1 MKIKDL
7 FCNAKQFFYG
17 RMIIVF
23 LIVGL
28 GNPGKEYIN
37 TRHNVGFEAV
47 DAFCSKHDI
56 KLNKE
61 KFRAILGE
69 GRIGTERIIVATP
82 QTYMNLSGESVREI
96 ADWYNIDDEN
106 IIIIY
111 DDISLPT
118 GFLRIREKGSAG
130 GHNGIKNIIYQL
142 GSDVFPR
149 IKIGVGK
156 PENPDYDVKDYVL
169 GKFSRE
175 ETDTLIKTVVRAV
188 SAAEEIILA
197 DAKSAMNKYNGA

>member
-1 MKIKDL
+1 
-7 FCNAKQFFYG
+7 
-17 RMIIVF
+17 MIFLF

-28 GNPGKEYIN
+28 GNPGREYAN
-37 TRHNVGFEAV
+37 TRHNVGFEVA
-47 DAFCSKHDI
+47 DAICSKHDI
-56 KLNKE
+56 NLNKE

-69 GRIGTERIIVATP
+69 GRICSERVVIAKP

-96 ADWYNIDDEN
+96 ADWYKIDNEN

-156 PENPDYDVKDYVL
+156 PENPDYDMKDYVL
-169 GKFSRE
+169 GKFSKE
-175 ETDTLIKTVVRAV
+175 ETEILVKTAIRAV
-188 SAAEEIILA
+188 SAVEEIISA

>member
-1 MKIKDL
+1 M
-7 FCNAKQFFYG
+7 Y
-17 RMIIVF
+17 

-69 GRIGTERIIVATP
+69 GRIGTERIIVAKP

-96 ADWYNIDDEN
+96 ADWYKIDDEN

>member
-1 MKIKDL
+1 MQRKTI
-7 FCNAKQFFYG
+7 FYG

-69 GRIGTERIIVATP
+69 GRIGTERIIVAKP

-96 ADWYNIDDEN
+96 ADWYKIDDEN